1 MQNPGGFVF
10 RSNSAESLSLAFTA
24 QVAIAAVAEDTP
36 AGGRF
41 VSVRSIHG
49 RSAANADNAAAQT
62 AANTMHLFDTSL
74 TSIPFLKNHL
84 IIPYHAGIFKHR
96 QTISQSVKGNQNSIN
111 RPLH

>member
-74 TSIPFLKNHL
+74 TSIPFL
-84 IIPYHAGIFKHR
+84 IPYHAGIFKHR

>member
-49 RSAANADNAAAQT
+49 RSAANADKAAAQT
-62 AANTMHLFDTSL
+62 ADNAMHFFDMSL
-74 TSIPFLKNHL
+74 TSISLLKNHP
-84 IIPYHAGIFKHR
+84 IIPYHTSIFKYR
-96 QTISQSVKGNQNSIN
+96 KLPITRDLSS
-111 RPLH
+111 